1 MNLCVEDHLDNE
13 WFVVRH
19 SGEIPEIALYAARHY
34 LTEAEDGPRLHLSPD
49 QWGRLLDA
57 ARVRYREI
65 VLRDLQLDNR
75 DTSIYRG
82 LARSIINYR
91 RFESFCRRHGLDMQ
105 DFCREVAAALLIFLV
120 AESAEVARG
129 GRKSSINCTFTELN
143 GFACRIGLV
152 RDSLPES
159 MRRLCPEE

>member
-1 MNLCVEDHLDNE
+1 MNPCVEEHLDNE

-34 LTEAEDGPRLHLSPD
+34 LTEAEDGPRLYLSRD

-91 RFESFCRRHGLDMQ
+91 RFESFCSRHGLDMQ

-120 AESAEVARG
+120 AESAEVAGG
-129 GRKSSINCTFTELN
+129 GRKSSINCTFAELN
-143 GFACRIGLV
+143 DFACRIGLV

>member
-105 DFCREVAAALLIFLV
+105 DFCREVAAA
-120 AESAEVARG
+120 
-129 GRKSSINCTFTELN
+129 C
-143 GFACRIGLV
+143 
-152 RDSLPES
+152 
-159 MRRLCPEE
+159 

>member
-1 MNLCVEDHLDNE
+1 MSACVEEHLDNE

-34 LTEAEDGPRLHLSPD
+34 LTEAEDGPRLNLSQD

-57 ARVRYREI
+57 ASVRYREI

-82 LARSIINYR
+82 LARSIANYR

-105 DFCREVAAALLIFLV
+105 DFCREVAAALLIFLAAEAAQV
-120 AESAEVARG
+120 ASG
-129 GRKSSINCTFTELN
+129 DRKSCINCTFTDLN
-143 GFACRIGLV
+143 DFACRIGLV
-152 RDSLPES
+152 SDSLPMS
-159 MRRLCPEE
+159 IRRLCPEE